1 MLGPH
6 DLGLIEAERTTI
18 NAPPFKLVGLDGS
31 PSRVV
36 VLEGSDLPSDFEV
49 IRG

>member
-1 MLGPH
+1 MLVPH
-6 DLGLIEAERTTI
+6 NLGLIEAERTTI
-18 NAPPFKLVGLDGS
+18 IALPLKLVGLHGS

-36 VLEGSDLPSDFEV
+36 VLEGAGLPRDFEV